1 MRMSRIK
8 QSWTGVDHVPLET
21 ESTICA
27 IATGTQGALRGAI
40 RMSGPES
47 GPILEALF
55 PSLAGALRSARSARR
70 YPSQLVLEHLGELS
84 VDVFYWPD
92 PRSYTGQPSAELHLL
107 GAPVLLEQVQARL
120 LELGATLA
128 KPGEFTLRA
137 YLAGRLDLTQC
148 EAVLGLIHAHSEREF
163 QVALSQLAGGLS
175 GPLKDL
181 RQDLIDLLADLE
193 AGLDFVDEDIAFVE
207 QDQVME
213 RLEQAEQQVER
224 LREQIQQRRGQGSEF
239 QVAII
244 GPPNAGKS
252 SLINAL
258 SDSEVSII
266 SSQAGTTRDYV
277 RSRVRWGDIAIDL
290 LDTAGLEEVL
300 GAGPRALA
308 QERTWEV
315 LSKADLVIL
324 CLSVESR
331 TDDALGL
338 DSRTLGALA
347 KCTRLWGIWTKS
359 DLQPDWKS
367 PWPLPVER
375 IFTLSVQDRGGL
387 APLQEALAQTV
398 AAWQQS
404 SLDVVPMTGVRCAS
418 ALARAAQSLGY
429 ARQTCVDRAGDELVA
444 GELRLALEEL
454 GQVAG
459 TVANNDVLDALFS
472 RFCIGK

>member
-1 MRMSRIK
+1 
-8 QSWTGVDHVPLET
+8 
-21 ESTICA
+21 
-27 IATGTQGALRGAI
+27 
-40 RMSGPES
+40 
-47 GPILEALF
+47 
-55 PSLAGALRSARSARR
+55 
-70 YPSQLVLEHLGELS
+70 
-84 VDVFYWPD
+84 
-92 PRSYTGQPSAELHLL
+92 
-107 GAPVLLEQVQARL
+107 
-120 LELGATLA
+120 
-128 KPGEFTLRA
+128 
-137 YLAGRLDLTQC
+137 
-148 EAVLGLIHAHSEREF
+148 
-163 QVALSQLAGGLS
+163 
-175 GPLKDL
+175 LKDL

-207 QDQVME
+207 QDQVIE

-224 LREQIQQRRGQGSEF
+224 LREQIQQRRGQGAEF

-290 LDTAGLEEVL
+290 LDTAGLEEVW
-300 GAGPRALA
+300 GTGPRALA

-315 LSKADLVIL
+315 LGKADLVIL
-324 CLSVESR
+324 CLSVESP
-331 TDDALGL
+331 TDALGL
-338 DSRTLGALA
+338 DSRSLAALA
-347 KCTRLWGIWTKS
+347 KCSRLWGIWTKS

-375 IFTLSVQDRGGL
+375 IFTLSVQDRSGL
-387 APLQEALAQTV
+387 ARLQEALAQTV

-404 SLDVVPMTGVRCAS
+404 SLDVVPMTGVRCES